1 MGMVKAETKH
11 KTAHLEKILKVAQS
25 RGYESVLDKYGAI
38 GVRAL
43 AEATPV
49 RSGTTAS
56 SWYYKIKK
64 TSSGP
69 QIVWSNRNVNKGV
82 NIAVII
88 QYGHGTRNG
97 GYVQG
102 IDYINPSLRPV
113 FQQIARDVWKAASN
127 G

>member
-49 RSGTTAS
+49 RSGRTAS